1 MLERR
6 EAASVRR
13 HQERHAYCPLC
24 GEERADRLL
33 REVTRAEDALCPDP
47 CAAAWQTLV
56 ALRGLESVNEV
67 LAARRRLEYEAGQ
80 PLAPVLSELLLDR
93 WRAGDWT
100 VMPRDLGMAPSVS
113 VLSDERARDPRRA
126 R

>member
-6 EAASVRR
+6 DAGSARR
-13 HQERHAYCPLC
+13 HPERHAYCPLC

-100 VMPRDLGMAPSVS
+100 VMPRDLGIGPVG
-113 VLSDERARDPRRA
+113 ERPVG
-126 R
+126 

>member
-6 EAASVRR
+6 EAVAARR
-13 HQERHAYCPLC
+13 DPERHAYCPLC

-33 REVTRAEDALCPDP
+33 RDVTSPEDALCPDP
-47 CAAAWQTLV
+47 CAAAWQALA
-56 ALRGLESVNEV
+56 ALRGRESLNSV

-80 PLAPVLSELLLDR
+80 PLGPVLSELLLER

-100 VMPRDLGMAPSVS
+100 VMPRDLGIGPPG
-113 VLSDERARDPRRA
+113 ERPGG
-126 R
+126 

>member
-1 MLERR
+1 MALPADTQSVMPIVRS
-6 EAASVRR
+6 AARN
-13 HQERHAYCPLC
+13 EPTGY
-24 GEERADRLL
+24 L
-33 REVTRAEDALCPDP
+33 REVTRAEDALCADP

-80 PLAPVLSELLLDR
+80 PLAPVLSEVLLDR

-100 VMPRDLGMAPSVS
+100 VTPQDLGIGPVG
-113 VLSDERARDPRRA
+113 ERPVG
-126 R
+126 